1 MMEVDDFDIDS
12 KGKEK
17 ITDVDMIDAEN
28 RATNLP
34 WYFKDLFLWF
44 QLTNFNRVEKYR
56 PTALEDVISQN
67 DIIST
72 GNWLHI
78 QH

>member
-34 WYFKDLFLWF
+34 WYFKDLSL
-44 QLTNFNRVEKYR
+44 
-56 PTALEDVISQN
+56 
-67 DIIST
+67 
-72 GNWLHI
+72 
-78 QH
+78 